1 MDERDAAAENLERIR
16 VLMERAGKFSH
27 LSATAAF
34 VAGGLAVAG
43 VLLSRGLGL
52 HFNGLASVQPLALV
66 WGSVLALAVGQGL
79 AFTMLDARRRG
90 DPFWS
95 PMTRQVAM
103 AVLPAFFIGA
113 AVTGF
118 GVRTGQLELL
128 PPFWSL
134 AHGSSLVAL
143 GLFAGRRVQAAGLLF
158 LLAGAA
164 ALFFWQDSGLRVML
178 GTFGGGHFLLGALIL
193 WKRRRSAA

>member
-1 MDERDAAAENLERIR
+1 MDERDAAARDLERIR

-27 LSATAAF
+27 LSAAAAFTAA
-34 VAGGLAVAG
+34 GLAVAG
-43 VLLSRGLGL
+43 VLISWKSGAGFDDPRSART
-52 HFNGLASVQPLALV
+52 LAWI
-66 WGSVLALAVGQGL
+66 WGAILALALAQGF
-79 AFTMLDARRRG
+79 AFTLADARRRG

-95 PMTRQVAM
+95 PLTRQVAVAM
-103 AVLPAFFIGA
+103 LPAFFIGA

-118 GVRTGQLELL
+118 GLQTARLDLL

-143 GLFAGRRVQAAGLLF
+143 GLFAGRRIQAVGVLL

-164 ALFFWQDSGLRVML
+164 ALFFWRDHGLIVMS
-178 GTFGGGHFLLGALIL
+178 GTFGGGHLLLGALIL

>member
-1 MDERDAAAENLERIR
+1 MDERDAAARNLERIR

-43 VLLSRGLGL
+43 VLLSRGLGV
-52 HFNGLASVQPLALV
+52 HFSDPASARPLALV
-66 WGSVLALAVGQGL
+66 WGTVLLLALGQGL
-79 AFTMLDARRRG
+79 AFTMVDARRRG
-90 DPFWS
+90 EPFWS
-95 PMTRQVAM
+95 PMTRQVGMAM
-103 AVLPAFFIGA
+103 MPAFFIGA
-113 AVTGF
+113 AATGF
-118 GVRTGQLELL
+118 GARTGQLELL

-143 GLFAGRRVQAAGLLF
+143 GLFSGRRIQAVGLLF

-164 ALFFWQDSGLRVML
+164 ALFFWRDSGLRVML
-178 GTFGGGHFLLGALIL
+178 GTFGGGHLLLGALIL
-193 WKRRRSAA
+193 WKRRGSAA